1 MLFLD
6 HVETM
11 SIKLSGLA
19 WVFLGIWGISNQ
31 QLALYAAIL
40 ASITTI
46 GLNVYKFIKEVKKK

>member
-46 GLNVYKFIKEVKKK
+46 GLNVYKFIKELKKK

>member
-40 ASITTI
+40 ESITTI
-46 GLNVYKFIKEVKKK
+46 GLNVYKFIKELKKK

>member
-46 GLNVYKFIKEVKKK
+46 GLNIYKFIKEFKKK